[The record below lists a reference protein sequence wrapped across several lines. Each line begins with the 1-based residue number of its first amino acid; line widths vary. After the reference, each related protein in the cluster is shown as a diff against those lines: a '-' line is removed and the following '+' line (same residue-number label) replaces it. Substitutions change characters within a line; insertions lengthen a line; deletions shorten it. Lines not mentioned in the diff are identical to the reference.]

1 MLCPAISKQ
10 HQYGCSWYEPNIT
23 TAILALLE
31 MRNGIS
37 EELAVGDGGQ
47 FNTLI
52 AAGIDNKVRWKNCC
66 SELPAV
72 RPCHRPLK
80 QHCNFVPVI
89 RRVRQIKNRL
99 QLGTLTR
106 PQNIR
111 NVLDSLLLPLVTGNL
126 CKTLAAHIIGFQ
138 QGFHNLPSILD
149 KLLGFCQ
156 SFNI

>member
-1 MLCPAISKQ
+1 MPCPVIGKQ
-10 HQYGCSWYEPNIT
+10 HQYGCSWHEPNIT

-31 MRNGIS
+31 MRNDIS
-37 EELAVGDGGQ
+37 EELVVRDGVQ

-52 AAGIDNKVRWKNCC
+52 AADIGNKIRCKNCC

-89 RRVRQIKNRL
+89 RRVKQIKNRL

-111 NVLDSLLLPLVTGNL
+111 NVLDSLLLLLVTRNL

-138 QGFHNLPSILD
+138 QGFHNLPSILN